1 LLENKCGVVEKL
13 FYVCD
18 IVACD
23 KAISDLIVGW
33 WSWRISAVSFAYE
46 VTYSIIQT
54 GLQIV

>member
-1 LLENKCGVVEKL
+1 MCGVVEKL